1 MSDEPETILWHK
13 LTPKESDPIDF
24 TEDIIQLDVVKLTA
38 RQWIDREFLTHANLS
53 INEAIGDQFG
63 RWFVIQWR
71 MAGQKSVDQNAWVLP
86 SDWWQYFKQRWF
98 PKWLLKR
105 HPVKFTTYKLNMLC
119 AYPRIALP
127 EHQHGLF
134 VYKEIIHDK

>member
-1 MSDEPETILWHK
+1 MNV
-13 LTPKESDPIDF
+13 DPYLIGLDMKASMP
-24 TEDIIQLDVVKLTA
+24 DDVIQLDVIKLA
-38 RQWIDREFLTHANLS
+38 AQQRIDRDFLTHADLE
-53 INEAIGDQFG
+53 INEMLGDAFA
-63 RWFVIQWR
+63 RYIRLEWR
-71 MAGQKSVDQNAWVLP
+71 MVGQKSVDQNTWVLP

-134 VYKEIIHDK
+134 VYKEIDRER